1 MQRQPSVDQRCKD
14 TTLTL
19 QSSVTLVNP
28 ITNRREPINQTKTAK
43 LLGFQIDN
51 HMSFNKH
58 VSSVIEKLVTFC
70 RPWPSHFEKRHTVGS
85 YLLIKIYCALIIP
98 ILIYATPSWFTYT
111 TNYSRDALERHQ
123 SLCLRIIYP
132 TIQSYTECREMADI
146 LAIKYH
152 FTQIVLCHQSNQ
164 QHHPSFS

>member
-70 RPWPSHFEKRHTVGS
+70 RPWPSHFGETWCGKLSAHQNVLRAHHSNTHICHILMVYLHNQLQQRRSKETSESMSPYHLPNHT
-85 YLLIKIYCALIIP
+85 
-98 ILIYATPSWFTYT
+98 
-111 TNYSRDALERHQ
+111 
-123 SLCLRIIYP
+123 IIYRVP
-132 TIQSYTECREMADI
+132 
-146 LAIKYH
+146 
-152 FTQIVLCHQSNQ
+152 
-164 QHHPSFS
+164 

>member
-70 RPWPSHFEKRHTVGS
+70 RPWPSHFEETWCGKLSAHQNLLCAHHSNTHICHTLMV
-85 YLLIKIYCALIIP
+85 YLHNQLQQRR
-98 ILIYATPSWFTYT
+98 
-111 TNYSRDALERHQ
+111 SRETSESMSPYHLPNHT
-123 SLCLRIIYP
+123 IIYRVP
-132 TIQSYTECREMADI
+132 
-146 LAIKYH
+146 
-152 FTQIVLCHQSNQ
+152 
-164 QHHPSFS
+164 